1 MAVNAIQGSAQIQK
15 TEQYQNVQ
23 QQQQVQQ
30 VPDKP
35 KEAPAVKPQ
44 EQANKGKG
52 LIDTFA

>member
-1 MAVNAIQGSAQIQK
+1 MAINPVQGSAQIQK

-30 VPDKP
+30 APEKP

-44 EQANKGKG
+44 EQTNKGTG

>member
-23 QQQQVQQ
+23 KQQTQQE
-30 VPDKP
+30 PEKP
-35 KEAPAVKPQ
+35 KEAPTIKQQ
-44 EQANKGKG
+44 EQTNKGTG